1 MAAASRAIWRAV
13 IYWTGRASAEGSGRT
28 RREAFARAFR
38 AFPEAPPQ
46 DVARVM
52 RELFETL
59 RGARV
64 GARTVR
70 AECHGAAVSLRLD
83 CR

>member
-1 MAAASRAIWRAV
+1 MRGNCAIWCAAVTLPGGATAEGRGASRRDAFQGALRALPDAPPDAKAAARRA
-13 IYWTGRASAEGSGRT
+13 
-28 RREAFARAFR
+28 
-38 AFPEAPPQ
+38 
-46 DVARVM
+46 
-52 RELFETL
+52 FETL

-70 AECHGAAVSLRLD
+70 AECHGAAVSLRRD

>member
-1 MAAASRAIWRAV
+1 MRGNCAIWRAV
-13 IYWTGRASAEGSGRT
+13 VILPGGALRAL
-28 RREAFARAFR
+28 
-38 AFPEAPPQ
+38 PDAPP
-46 DVARVM
+46 DAKAAAR
-52 RELFETL
+52 RAFETL

-70 AECHGAAVSLRLD
+70 AECHGAAVSLRLE

>member
-1 MAAASRAIWRAV
+1 VRGSCAIWRAAV
-13 IYWTGRASAEGSGRT
+13 ALPGGATAEGKGAS
-28 RREAFARAFR
+28 RRDAFQGALRAL
-38 AFPEAPPQ
+38 PDAPP
-46 DVARVM
+46 DAKAAAR
-52 RELFETL
+52 RAFETL

-70 AECHGAAVSLRLD
+70 AEWRGASVSLRMD

>member
-1 MAAASRAIWRAV
+1 MRGNCAIWRAV
-13 IYWTGRASAEGSGRT
+13 VALPGGAETEARGASRRDAFQGALRAL
-28 RREAFARAFR
+28 
-38 AFPEAPPQ
+38 PDAPP
-46 DVARVM
+46 DAKAAAR
-52 RELFETL
+52 RAFETL

-64 GARTVR
+64 GARTIR